1 MKDLKGPESEEEEP
15 EQEEFAHKIGSMPT
29 GLNFMMSPTRVEKID
44 FHNAPSDDDDFIPQ
58 LKSS

>member
-44 FHNAPSDDDDFIPQ
+44 FHNAPSDDDDFIP
-58 LKSS
+58 